1 MRSRCARFV
10 FWGNIE
16 LHKKNRPF
24 EISFHIYLSFLF
36 VISLNIFIFAFEI
49 HYSKYMTAVQLNTM
63 NTELWQ
69 SIGAIADSEPLMRRL
84 TRYAKKLVKEKEDPT
99 LMTKEEFFA
108 KLDRAEEQVQRGEYV
123 SFDSVEELDRYI
135 RGQQ

>member
-1 MRSRCARFV
+1 
-10 FWGNIE
+10 
-16 LHKKNRPF
+16 
-24 EISFHIYLSFLF
+24 
-36 VISLNIFIFAFEI
+36 
-49 HYSKYMTAVQLNTM
+49 MTAVQLNAM

-69 SIGAIADSEPLMRRL
+69 SIGAIADSEPLMKRL

-108 KLDRAEEQVQRGEYV
+108 KLERAEQQVQRGEYV

-135 RGQQ
+135 RRQ